1 VPPSLHHAFHSS
13 IGAQRCDEP
22 TLLWSQTDRSQRSN
36 RQGDCNLGG
45 RFASNHNQQPAH
57 VPALEQ
63 AREPCAGQ
71 LRAMAPGTISIMVR
85 NIPARYNKQKL
96 LLEWPVERHRFNMLY
111 VPANR
116 RGSSLGYAFLNFVTA
131 DDALAFQRQWHRRYL
146 SDHGANKHLDIS
158 QARVQGLAES
168 LRDLLEGMDRPAWR
182 SATSFPLVFEGTRL
196 LDINEVLRQHG
207 LVE

>member
-1 VPPSLHHAFHSS
+1 
-13 IGAQRCDEP
+13 
-22 TLLWSQTDRSQRSN
+22 
-36 RQGDCNLGG
+36 
-45 RFASNHNQQPAH
+45 
-57 VPALEQ
+57 
-63 AREPCAGQ
+63 
-71 LRAMAPGTISIMVR
+71 MVR

-96 LLEWPVERHRFNMLY
+96 LLEWPVERHCFNMLY